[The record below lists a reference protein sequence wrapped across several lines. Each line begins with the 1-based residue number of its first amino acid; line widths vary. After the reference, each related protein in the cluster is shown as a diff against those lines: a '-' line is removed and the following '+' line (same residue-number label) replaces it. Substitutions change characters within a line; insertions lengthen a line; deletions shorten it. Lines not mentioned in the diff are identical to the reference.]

1 MKVLDEETFG
11 PVAPIAPFRDEAE
24 AVGMA
29 NATAYGL
36 AGYIWTGDLGR
47 AFRVSEALE
56 YGLVGVNDG
65 VPSAM
70 APHAPF
76 GGMKDSGVGR
86 EGGPWGL
93 DEYLEVKLVSMGL
106 V

>member
-11 PVAPIAPFRDEAE
+11 PVAPVAAFRDEAE
-24 AVGMA
+24 AIALA
-29 NATAYGL
+29 NTTAYGL
-36 AGYIWTGDLGR
+36 AGYMWTRDLGR

-93 DEYLEVKLVSMGL
+93 DEYLEVKLISIGL
-106 V
+106 G

>member
-1 MKVLDEETFG
+1 M
-11 PVAPIAPFRDEAE
+11 RDERKPRKL
-24 AVGMA
+24 
-29 NATAYGL
+29 ATR
-36 AGYIWTGDLGR
+36 IKGR
-47 AFRVSEALE
+47 VAEALE

-70 APHAPF
+70 APNAPF

-93 DEYLEVKLVSMGL
+93 DEYLEVKLISMGI